1 MAKDLNSLLFLTFFR
16 ITKSSRKTYFICEK
30 LSSLKRLLLGVGLD
44 IIFIFL
50 HLTLSPAALL
60 HPPCQEALGHIG
72 LSKKDIC
79 REKIVLV
86 TSAMSD

>member
-1 MAKDLNSLLFLTFFR
+1 MQEIEFIEKITFR
-16 ITKSSRKTYFICEK
+16 
-30 LSSLKRLLLGVGLD
+30 VGLD

-50 HLTLSPAALL
+50 HLTLSQAARL

-79 REKIVLV
+79 RAKIVLV
-86 TSAMSD
+86 MSTMSD

>member
-1 MAKDLNSLLFLTFFR
+1 MQEIEFIEKITSWSKIRYYFYFFTLNPL
-16 ITKSSRKTYFICEK
+16 
-30 LSSLKRLLLGVGLD
+30 
-44 IIFIFL
+44 
-50 HLTLSPAALL
+50 PAALL

-79 REKIVLV
+79 RAKIVLV